1 MNEFW
6 FNFIYIT
13 LFVIL
18 ILVCAFMIL
27 LVLMQRSKQ
36 EGIGAAF
43 GSETTQSVFGAQT
56 SNVLSKMTVYCAVLF
71 FILTL
76 TLSTMTS
83 VQARATAG
91 DRLAE
96 KPFIPPSDDAFSME
110 NFEEAFSTYLRASGI
125 LPPDEVAAAEQ
136 ALDDRNWQDIPI
148 PAADTSTTEQTTPA
162 AEQADSPK
170 DENPPDEPEPSP
182 LPTPEPL
189 PTDPLLQE

>member
-1 MNEFW
+1 MHSMNEFW

-56 SNVLSKMTVYCAVLF
+56 SDVLSKMTVYCAVLF
-71 FILTL
+71 FTLTL

-96 KPFIPPSDDAFSME
+96 KPFIPPTDDPLSKETFD
-110 NFEEAFSTYLRASGI
+110 EAFDSYLRETGI
-125 LPPDEVAAAEQ
+125 LPPN
-136 ALDDRNWQDIPI
+136 DDNGLQTSDDGRNWQDIELQ
-148 PAADTSTTEQTTPA
+148 TEQGDNNDQNNNNSTKPA
-162 AEQADSPK
+162 EASI
-170 DENPPDEPEPSP
+170 PSP
-182 LPTPEPL
+182 LPTQEPH
-189 PTDPLLQE
+189 PTKTPVTD